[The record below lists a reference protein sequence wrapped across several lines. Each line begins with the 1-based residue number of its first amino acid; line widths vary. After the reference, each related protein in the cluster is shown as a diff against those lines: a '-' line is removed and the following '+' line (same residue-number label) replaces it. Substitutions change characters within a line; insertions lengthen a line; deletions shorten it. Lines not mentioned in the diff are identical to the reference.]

1 MVPKPAMFSYV
12 WWPGDGKSNMSMMVL
27 HLHLHNLK
35 PLSPSGDGC
44 SSAVF
49 LRVSKVSIRF
59 IKEQTSE
66 TTSAS
71 ILWLRYLQKIMEIN
85 AKKIYIYNYIYINIC
100 VSLKIGYPTLSSG

>member
-1 MVPKPAMFSYV
+1 MVPNPAMFSYV

-35 PLSPSGDGC
+35 PLSQSGDGC

-71 ILWLRYLQKIMEIN
+71 ILWLRYPQKIMENN
-85 AKKIYIYNYIYINIC
+85 ANNIYIYVYINIC
-100 VSLKIGYPTLSSG
+100 VSLNIGYPTLSSG